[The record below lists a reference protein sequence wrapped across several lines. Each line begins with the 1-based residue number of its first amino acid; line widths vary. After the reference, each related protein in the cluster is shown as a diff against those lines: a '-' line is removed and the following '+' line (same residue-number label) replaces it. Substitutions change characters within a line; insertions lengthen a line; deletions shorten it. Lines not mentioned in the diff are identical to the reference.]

1 MLRKPLAL
9 ETKKTNEIGVLK
21 WILLYYPIRYI
32 ACAALFAY
40 IGLSNIQFIQAVQ
53 IQTLSKMLE
62 FVHISTFQI
71 GGFFYVGNIASASEI
86 VMPFYTEILFLIFFP
101 TLAVTAR
108 ISLKRR
114 LKFLGCGVLCFFAF
128 LLTQYLAIVFMNMLG
143 ILTAAGFMHTSVFLT
158 IISAGLLIELALFS
172 NIIMPNKFRIRP
184 LIKRHYIREYAYLA
198 ITLTCSFILM
208 YLLLNFLQLDTD
220 APIVAYALLEFNMV
234 TIMTF
239 GYFLSIL
246 PYKVKTSF
254 RLRQSEKSEENQERY
269 TIFSSMATHPY
280 VSFIVIAYNEEN
292 FIKRCIESIDRATST
307 YAGKAEIIIVDDGS
321 ADRTL
326 ANARDSVRKLKHCRG
341 KVFSIPNSGKGFALR
356 YALERTSGEI
366 LFRIDADSVLGEN
379 SLGPVINHFLDPEV
393 GSVSG
398 MLFPLQ
404 ARSIW
409 QKTVALMFIY
419 YIAIVKRAQE
429 LADSIIVQ
437 AGAFCVFR
445 KDALIKSGGWA
456 SDQFGEDGEITNR
469 MARFGY
475 KAQLELESRVYTD
488 FPKTLVELI
497 HQRSRWN
504 VAFYHSRGR
513 NLDLAREFKNPRSIV
528 FLTNLISHGS
538 GFAHSLIWGYLI
550 ASFIALNF
558 SLLDLPSFLGITKFA
573 MIQLLIYSG
582 QISVLVYF
590 LAKQRKVGYIKY
602 FPVLRLL
609 GFIFSTVVRT
619 QATEVL
625 LHWSSNCNSY
635 DDRSFEALRREVRR
649 SIDPST

>member
-1 MLRKPLAL
+1 MLRKPLVID
-9 ETKKTNEIGVLK
+9 TKKTNGIQVLK

-53 IQTLSKMLE
+53 IQILAKMLE
-62 FVHISTFQI
+62 FVHISSFQI
-71 GGFFYVGNIASASEI
+71 GGFFYVGNMASASEI
-86 VMPFYTEILFLIFFP
+86 VLPFYTEILFLIFFP
-101 TLAVTAR
+101 TFAITAR
-108 ISLKRR
+108 INLKHR

-128 LLTQYLAIVFMNMLG
+128 LLTQFLAIVFMNMLG
-143 ILTAAGFMHTSVFLT
+143 ILSTPGFMHTSMFLT

-172 NIIMPNKFRIRP
+172 NIIMPNKFKIRP
-184 LIKRHYIREYAYLA
+184 LIKRRYIREYTYLA
-198 ITLTCSFILM
+198 TALTGSFILM
-208 YLLLNFLQLDTD
+208 YLLLNFLELETD

-234 TIMTF
+234 TVLTF
-239 GYFLSIL
+239 GYFLSFL
-246 PYKVKTSF
+246 PHKVKTLF
-254 RLRQSEKSEENQERY
+254 RLRQTKKSEENQEQY

-307 YAGKAEIIIVDDGS
+307 YAGNAEIIIVNDGS
-321 ADRTL
+321 NDGTFAV
-326 ANARDSVRKLKHCRG
+326 ARDSVRKLKHCRG
-341 KVFSIPNSGKGFALR
+341 RVFSIPNSGKGFALR

-379 SLGPVINHFLDPEV
+379 SLDPIINHFFDPKV

-404 ARSIW
+404 ARTIW

-419 YIAIVKRAQE
+419 YISIVKRAQE
-429 LADSIIVQ
+429 LADSILVQ

-488 FPKTLVELI
+488 FPETLIELI

-513 NLDLAREFKNPRSIV
+513 NLDIVREFKNPRSIV

-550 ASFIALNF
+550 ASLIALNF

-573 MIQLLIYSG
+573 IIQLLIYSA
-582 QISVLVYF
+582 QLSVLVYY
-590 LAKQRKVGYIKY
+590 LAKLRKVGYIKY

-625 LHWSSNCNSY
+625 LHWSSSWNSY
-635 DDRSFEALRREVRR
+635 DNRSFEALRREVRR
-649 SIDPST
+649 SVDPSS